1 MDVKQKDAE
10 IVSDILLKAASEPE
24 FRNILIKEPAKVL
37 ELYDISLEA
46 KSTIMKSII
55 DFTQ

>member
-1 MDVKQKDAE
+1 MKQKDAE

-37 ELYDISLEA
+37 ELYDISSEA